1 MRAVVA
7 KRIRKAAYGDLSLR
21 EPRKYVVRQ
30 PVGGLINV
38 GPRAVY
44 QRMKA
49 QQGR

>member
-7 KRIRKAAYGDLSLR
+7 KRLRKAAYGDLSLR
-21 EPRKYVVRQ
+21 TPRQYVFRQ
-30 PVGGLINV
+30 QVGGLINV

-44 QRMKA
+44 LRMKA